1 MKIRNVLGLFDGISC
16 GRLALERAGIKFDR
30 YYSSEIDKYA
40 IQISDKNYSDNI
52 QLGDILNWRDWDL
65 EDVDLV
71 IGGSPCQGFSVVGKQ
86 LNFDDPRSRLFF
98 VYLEIVKYFKPKY
111 FLLENVV
118 MDKEIQDIISNLL
131 GVEPILINSSLVSA
145 QNRRRLYWTNI
156 TNVTQPTDL
165 GISLSDVL
173 ESNTDWSSA
182 HIVSRR
188 LGADGKRK
196 DNDKSIES
204 SKCVEV
210 GKNPNKAYC
219 LTTVNKDSVICK
231 FTKGRHTDAYG
242 ANLNDWRNLTNVEC
256 ERLQTLPDN
265 YTTGVAES
273 NRRRLIGNGWTVDVI
288 AHIFKHMEVTA

>member
-1 MKIRNVLGLFDGISC
+1 VKIRNVLGTFDGISC
-16 GRLALERAGIKFDR
+16 GRLALERAGIEFDN
-30 YYSSEIDKYA
+30 YYSSEVDKYA
-40 IQISDKNYSDNI
+40 IQIADKNYPDNI

-65 EDVDLV
+65 EDVDLI

-98 VYLEIVKYFKPKY
+98 VYLEIVKHFKPKY

-131 GVEPILINSSLVSA
+131 GVEPMVINSKLVSA

-156 TNVTQPTDL
+156 PDVTQPEDL
-165 GISLSDVL
+165 GINLSDVL
-173 ESNTDWSSA
+173 ESNQDWSSA

-196 DNDKSIES
+196 DNDKSIKS

-219 LTTVNKDSVICK
+219 LTTVNKDSVICR
-231 FTKGRHTDAYG
+231 FTEGRHTDAYG

-265 YTTGVAES
+265 YTAGVAES

-288 AHIFKHMEVTA
+288 AHIFRHMEVTA

>member
-1 MKIRNVLGLFDGISC
+1 MKIRNVLGAFDGISC
-16 GRLALERAGIKFDR
+16 GRLSLERAGIEFDN

-40 IQISDKNYSDNI
+40 MQIADKNYPDNI

-65 EDVDLV
+65 ENIDLI

-98 VYLEIVKYFKPKY
+98 VYLEIVKHFKPKY

-118 MDKEIQDIISNLL
+118 MNKEIQDIISNLL

-156 TNVTQPTDL
+156 PDVTQPDDL
-165 GISLSDVL
+165 GINLSDVL
-173 ESNTDWSSA
+173 ESNNDWSSA

-219 LTTVNKDSVICK
+219 LTTVNKDSVICR

-288 AHIFKHMEVTA
+288 AHIFRHMEVKE

>member
-1 MKIRNVLGLFDGISC
+1 VKIRNVLGAFDGISC
-16 GRLALERAGIKFDR
+16 GRLSLERAGIEFDN

-40 IQISDKNYSDNI
+40 MQIADKNYPDNI

-65 EDVDLV
+65 ENIDLI

-98 VYLEIVKYFKPKY
+98 VYLEIVKHFKPKY

-118 MDKEIQDIISNLL
+118 MNKEIQDIISNLL

-156 TNVTQPTDL
+156 PDVTQPDDL
-165 GISLSDVL
+165 GINLSDVL
-173 ESNTDWSSA
+173 ESNNDWSSA

-219 LTTVNKDSVICK
+219 LTTVNKDSVICR

-288 AHIFKHMEVTA
+288 AHIFRHMEVKE

>member
-1 MKIRNVLGLFDGISC
+1 MKIGNVLGAFDGISC
-16 GRLALERAGIKFDR
+16 GRLALERAGIEFDN
-30 YYSSEIDKYA
+30 YYSSEIDKHA
-40 IQISDKNYSDNI
+40 LQVSDKNYPDNI

-65 EDVDLV
+65 ENIDLV

-98 VYLEIVKYFKPKY
+98 VYLEIVKHYKPKY

-118 MDKEIQDIISNLL
+118 MNKEIQDIISNLL
-131 GVEPILINSSLVSA
+131 GVEPILINSNLVSA

-156 TNVTQPTDL
+156 PNVTQPSDL
-165 GISLSDVL
+165 QISLSDVL

-196 DNDKSIES
+196 DYDKSIAS
-204 SKCVEV
+204 SKCLEV

-219 LTTVNKDSVICK
+219 LTTVNKDSVICR
-231 FTKGRHTDAYG
+231 FTEGRHTDAYG
-242 ANLNDWRNLTNVEC
+242 ANLNDWRNLTSVEC
-256 ERLQTLPDN
+256 ERLQTLPDG
-265 YTTGVAES
+265 YTAGVAES

-288 AHIFKHMEVTA
+288 AHIFRHMEVTA